1 MRSPAKFCFTTGKS
15 LPYTTKMALH
25 VLARNLY
32 GINTYLFK
40 YNSNITYMK
49 LTRLSHK
56 IALNFITF
64 TE

>member
-1 MRSPAKFCFTTGKS
+1 
-15 LPYTTKMALH
+15 MALH
-25 VLARNLY
+25 LLARNLY
-32 GINTYLFK
+32 GINTYLSK